1 MEVTRISTNDTAK
14 LIRKE
19 LKHYFPNTK
28 FSVRGHKYSG
38 GSSINISWVD
48 GPMQSEVDKV
58 AKRFEGASFDGM
70 VDLKSYHTSFVV
82 LEGTTLPVE
91 VHYGADFVFT
101 NRDISDEYKTE
112 LIEKFEEISGKKYDD
127 NETYDLA
134 ETGFYAL
141 CSWSMPRQYGCQIVN
156 RLSYVIAPQ
165 EKVGA

>member
-14 LIRKE
+14 MIRKE

-48 GPMQSEVDKV
+48 GPMQNEVDKIT
-58 AKRFEGASFDGM
+58 KRFEGASFDGM
-70 VDLKSYHTSFVV
+70 IDLKSYETSFVV
-82 LEGTTLPVE
+82 LEGSTLPIE

-101 NRDISDEYKTE
+101 NRDISDEYKAE
-112 LIEKFEEISGKKYDD
+112 LIKKFEEISGKKYDD
-127 NETYDLA
+127 NETYDLV
-134 ETGFYAL
+134 ETGLYSL

-156 RLSYVIAPQ
+156 RLSYVISPQ
-165 EKVGA
+165 TKVGA